1 MLLRSCKVQ
10 SFGLLSFASSILPA
24 LPGTKPREQIQ
35 TIATARHYWLLLI
48 ALQHL
53 AITPTVLDATTAP
66 DYSVFFFLRATLPA
80 ASHPHIGT
88 VQASMAPPSL
98 LPASAANEQGTGT
111 GVSNYC
117 AIKELACS
125 RFEQLPRMRLTTRDA
140 PFLRSLSPDLPL
152 AIEISIADDTEL
164 METSNEGARA
174 SSTMLNNTT

>member
-1 MLLRSCKVQ
+1 MLLRSCKAQ
-10 SFGLLSFASSILPA
+10 SFGLLSFASSTLPA
-24 LPGTKPREQIQ
+24 LPGTKPRKQIQ
-35 TIATARHYWLLLI
+35 VIAPAWYYWLLLI
-48 ALQHL
+48 ALQHM
-53 AITPTVLDATTAP
+53 AITPTALDATTAP
-66 DYSVFFFLRATLPA
+66 DYSVLFYELRYQLRPTRIL
-80 ASHPHIGT
+80 
-88 VQASMAPPSL
+88 VQVPTCMAPPSL

-164 METSNEGARA
+164 MSTSNEGARA
-174 SSTMLNNTT
+174 SSAMLNNTT